1 VRSKD
6 FKKSS
11 QEIFTKTL
19 LPMKQPNI
27 KQGLPVKKKPLLT
40 AVSILMLL
48 LSAVA
53 GAFLVRLGKANP
65 ETVDGEGWMWIKEGE
80 VPAPEGIEHPQ
91 ILFSSPINETYASDK
106 ISLIFNA
113 SSPRKYMSVSIDYKP
128 SWQSNYSNINS
139 TTIDYVNITL
149 TKIPEGS
156 NHIEVKAE
164 WTYVYE
170 SRLDTTQ
177 RWITH
182 YTSYTMNCSET
193 VYFNVDTHSNSSQQS
208 TLNNPQPFP
217 TSLIVASVIK
227 VAVVGV
233 GLLVYFK
240 KRKH

>member
-1 VRSKD
+1 MLFIRKASAL
-6 FKKSS
+6 
-11 QEIFTKTL
+11 TL
-19 LPMKQPNI
+19 ITIALI
-27 KQGLPVKKKPLLT
+27 S
-40 AVSILMLL
+40 AVSFSII
-48 LSAVA
+48 
-53 GAFLVRLGKANP
+53 GLGKANP

-91 ILFSSPINETYASDK
+91 ILFSSPINETYTSNN

-128 SWQSNYSNINS
+128 SWQSNYSHINS

-149 TKIPEGS
+149 TNIPEGS

-208 TLNNPQPFP
+208 TLNNPEPFP
-217 TSLIVASVIK
+217 TTLIVASVIT
-227 VAVVGV
+227 VAVLGI
-233 GLLVYFK
+233 GLIGYFR
-240 KRKH
+240 KRRH

>member
-1 VRSKD
+1 
-6 FKKSS
+6 
-11 QEIFTKTL
+11 
-19 LPMKQPNI
+19 
-27 KQGLPVKKKPLLT
+27 
-40 AVSILMLL
+40 
-48 LSAVA
+48 
-53 GAFLVRLGKANP
+53 
-65 ETVDGEGWMWIKEGE
+65 
-80 VPAPEGIEHPQ
+80 
-91 ILFSSPINETYASDK
+91 
-106 ISLIFNA
+106 
-113 SSPRKYMSVSIDYKP
+113 
-128 SWQSNYSNINS
+128 
-139 TTIDYVNITL
+139 
-149 TKIPEGS
+149 
-156 NHIEVKAE
+156 VKAE

>member
-1 VRSKD
+1 L
-6 FKKSS
+6 
-11 QEIFTKTL
+11 IKTL
-19 LPMKQPNI
+19 LQ
-27 KQGLPVKKKPLLT
+27 QQQPLLIREKALVLFIRKASALT
-40 AVSILMLL
+40 LIAIALI
-48 LSAVA
+48 SAVA
-53 GAFLVRLGKANP
+53 FSIIGLGKANP

-91 ILFSSPINETYASDK
+91 ILFSSPINETYTSNK

-128 SWQSNYSNINS
+128 SWQCSYSHIN
-139 TTIDYVNITL
+139 TTIIDYVNITL
-149 TKIPEGS
+149 TDVPEWS
-156 NHIEVKAE
+156 NYIEVKAE
-164 WTYVYE
+164 WKYVYE

-208 TLNNPQPFP
+208 TLNNPAPFP
-217 TSLIVASVIK
+217 TSLVATASVAA
-227 VAVVGV
+227 VAMVGV
-233 GLLVYFK
+233 SLLVYFK